1 MITNIDLDLKIAHVH
16 CSVLNNNASQ
26 VGQDRFTFP
35 MYYINFVALLLYL
48 FLIELRFICF
58 IWVTLLTKVRRGTM
72 VMCSAGDQRVLIRLQ
87 SISTSLITQFC
98 YITTFG
104 LVTLARCVVISMG
117 RNRTRA
123 QYRIIQAY
131 FKQGATV
138 LPMPQEKRVI
148 RLVEIGYSLYS

>member
-72 VMCSAGDQRVLIRLQ
+72 VMCSAGDQRVLIRLG
-87 SISTSLITQFC
+87 SNLAHGPGGRASTW
-98 YITTFG
+98 G
-104 LVTLARCVVISMG
+104 
-117 RNRTRA
+117 NRTHLHTICVICAIKCPAHSPIEIEKGKRPRDIDR
-123 QYRIIQAY
+123 QIIDH
-131 FKQGATV
+131 
-138 LPMPQEKRVI
+138 
-148 RLVEIGYSLYS
+148 SL